1 MQEKD
6 IILELQEDN
15 RLLSTKIEV
24 YKEEIASLKSKIDY
38 ANKLFAL
45 YENIMD
51 ESRKE
56 IKTLND
62 RIRELEEKLDK
73 KNNE

>member
-62 RIRELEEKLDK
+62 RIRELEDKLDK